1 MVQLEL
7 QPQGGAVK
15 LQPLMEHCACTP
27 MRQPLGTSKMA
38 SRIIQVTPHLRMI
51 KFRYGAN
58 QQVQGETSSGSA
70 PQATPAADTA
80 SSKPH
85 AVVTEYLEQVPAR
98 YRRKPIDA
106 EEMEYIQRGGPE

>member
-1 MVQLEL
+1 ML
-7 QPQGGAVK
+7 
-15 LQPLMEHCACTP
+15 
-27 MRQPLGTSKMA
+27 QPLGTSKMA
-38 SRIIQVTPHLRMI
+38 SRVIQQVTPHLRMI